1 MFGWSTCGQCAIL
14 LTRVI
19 LLIITS
25 GVQRR
30 RRWRE
35 PRRRNL
41 SGGAEILIL
50 NPTSSQPAASMVK
63 CYAQTICLKND
74 PRGIEEYKRHHA
86 DCWPEVLGALKAVG
100 VLRMKIFLLET
111 RMFMYME
118 TEDDFDPEVDFPR
131 HLEMSPRC
139 VEWGKLMSTFQ
150 TPAPEAKDGEWWAYM
165 EEVYDFESQYD
176 AKLGPRG
183 SIG

>member
-1 MFGWSTCGQCAIL
+1 
-14 LTRVI
+14 
-19 LLIITS
+19 
-25 GVQRR
+25 
-30 RRWRE
+30 
-35 PRRRNL
+35 
-41 SGGAEILIL
+41 
-50 NPTSSQPAASMVK
+50 MVK
-63 CYAQTICLKND
+63 SYAQTICLKND

-118 TEDDFDPEVDFPR
+118 TEDSFDPEVDFPR

-150 TPAPEAKDGEWWAYM
+150 TPGAGGQGWGVVGVHGRGVRLRVAMGREARAPRLNRLE
-165 EEVYDFESQYD
+165 
-176 AKLGPRG
+176 R
-183 SIG
+183 

>member
-1 MFGWSTCGQCAIL
+1 MCI
-14 LTRVI
+14 RD
-19 LLIITS
+19 
-25 GVQRR
+25 R
-30 RRWRE
+30 
-35 PRRRNL
+35 
-41 SGGAEILIL
+41 
-50 NPTSSQPAASMVK
+50 
-63 CYAQTICLKND
+63 
-74 PRGIEEYKRHHA
+74 YKRHHA

>member
-1 MFGWSTCGQCAIL
+1 
-14 LTRVI
+14 
-19 LLIITS
+19 
-25 GVQRR
+25 
-30 RRWRE
+30 
-35 PRRRNL
+35 
-41 SGGAEILIL
+41 
-50 NPTSSQPAASMVK
+50 MVK

-86 DCWPEVLGALKAVG
+86 DCWPEVLGALKSVG
-100 VLRMKIFLLET
+100 VLRMKIYLLET

-118 TEDDFDPEVDFPR
+118 TTDEFQPEVDFPR
-131 HLEMSPRC
+131 HLEMSPSC

-165 EEVYDFESQYD
+165 EEVYDFESQHD